1 MTNTV
6 LKGNELKAISLLSGG
21 LDSTLA
27 TKIIKDMGIEVIAL
41 NFTSP
46 FCQCGGKHKDG
57 CKHKAQEMAEQL
69 GVELK
74 MLNNS
79 VEFIEII
86 KHPKYGYGSGANPC
100 IDCRILKFKTAKK
113 YMEEIGASFI
123 ITGEVVGQR
132 PMSQNRRAMDII
144 EKDSGLDGLIVRP
157 LCAGHMKPS
166 IPEVNGW
173 IDRSKLLSIE
183 GRSREKQL
191 DLVDEFKIENH
202 ACPAGGCLLT
212 DKNFSMKIMDLRKS
226 DMLTLPNARLFVYG
240 RYFAVTDKFKMAVG
254 RDDAENKM
262 VQNFASSGDLLI
274 IPEAKGPTA
283 IGRGDVSDENIK
295 IALGIIAH
303 YCKKDKE
310 QILNY
315 KVFPEEYKTTRVDEV
330 PEVDPKPFSVNVV

>member
-1 MTNTV
+1 M
-6 LKGNELKAISLLSGG
+6 KAVSLLSGG

-27 TKIIKDMGIEVIAL
+27 TKMIKDMDIEVIAL

-74 MLNNS
+74 MINCS
-79 VEFIEII
+79 AEFIEII
-86 KHPKYGYGSGANPC
+86 KHPKYGFGSGSNPC
-100 IDCRILKFKTAKK
+100 IDCRILKFSAAKK

-132 PMSQNRRAMDII
+132 PMSQNYRAMDII
-144 EKDSGLDGLIVRP
+144 ERESGLDGLIVRP

-166 IPEVNGW
+166 IPEEKGW

-191 DLVDEFKIENH
+191 EMVDDFKIENH

-212 DKNFSMKIMDLRKS
+212 DKNFSMKIKDLRKS
-226 DMLTLPNARLFVYG
+226 DMLDLNNARLFIYG
-240 RYFAVTDKFKMAVG
+240 RYFVVAEKFKMAVG
-254 RDDAENKM
+254 RDEVENKI
-262 VQNFASSGDLLI
+262 VRNFALPGDLLI
-274 IPEAKGPTA
+274 VPSSKGPTVVC
-283 IGRGDVSDENIK
+283 RGEITAENLQT
-295 IALGIIAH
+295 ALGITAH
-303 YCKKDKE
+303 YCNKDPE
-310 QILNY
+310 QTLKY
-315 KVFPEEYKTTRVDEV
+315 MVMGEEEKHIRVDSLEAI
-330 PEVDPKPFSVNVV
+330 DPKPYSL

>member
-1 MTNTV
+1 M
-6 LKGNELKAISLLSGG
+6 KAISLLSGG

-74 MLNNS
+74 MLNTS
-79 VEFIEII
+79 AEFVEII
-86 KHPKYGYGSGANPC
+86 KHPKYGFGSGANPC
-100 IDCRILKFKTAKK
+100 IDCRILKFSTAKK

-144 EKDSGLDGLIVRP
+144 EKESGLDGLIVRP
-157 LCAGHMKPS
+157 LCAGHMAPS
-166 IPEVNGW
+166 IPEQKGW

-191 DLVDEFKIENH
+191 DLVDEYKIENH

-212 DKNFSMKIMDLRKS
+212 DKNFSMKIKDLRKS
-226 DMLTLPNARLFVYG
+226 EMLNLNNARLFVYG
-240 RYFAVTDKFKMAVG
+240 RYFAVTEKFKMAVG
-254 RDDAENKM
+254 RDEAENKI
-262 VQNFASSGDLLI
+262 VQNFASPGDLLI
-274 IPEAKGPTA
+274 IPSTKGPSA
-283 IGRGDVSDENIK
+283 IGRGDVTEENIQK
-295 IALGIIAH
+295 ALGIIAH
-303 YCKKDKE
+303 YCKKDPG
-310 QILNY
+310 QSLNY
-315 KVFPEEYKTTRVDEV
+315 RIVGEGIKTAPVGSIAEV
-330 PEVDPKPFSVNVV
+330 EPMPYSVNVA

>member
-1 MTNTV
+1 M
-6 LKGNELKAISLLSGG
+6 KAVSLLSGG

-27 TKIIKDMGIEVIAL
+27 TKMIKDMGIEVIAL

-74 MLNNS
+74 MLNTS
-79 VEFIEII
+79 AEFIEVI

-132 PMSQNRRAMDII
+132 PMSQNYRAMDII
-144 EKDSGLDGLIVRP
+144 EKESGLEGLIVRP

-166 IPEVNGW
+166 IPEINGW
-173 IDRSKLLSIE
+173 IDRAKLLSIE

-191 DLVDEFKIENH
+191 DMVEEFKIENH

-212 DKNFSMKIMDLRKS
+212 DKNFSMKIRDLRKS

-240 RYFAVTDKFKMAVG
+240 RYFAVTDSFKMAVG
-254 RDDAENKM
+254 RDEAENKL
-262 VQNFASSGDLLI
+262 VQNFASPGDLLI
-274 IPEAKGPTA
+274 IPSSKGPSA
-283 IGRGDVSDENIK
+283 IGRGNLSEVNIK
-295 IALGIIAH
+295 TALGIIAH
-303 YCKKDKE
+303 YCKKDME
-310 QILNY
+310 QDLAY
-315 KVFPEEYKTTRVDEV
+315 TVLPGEMKTIKADVVEA
-330 PEVDPKPFSVNVV
+330 VDPAGFSTNIV